1 LKHVEWALEIN
12 RRMVMA
18 QNLKGII
25 YEGLNDLKKAI
36 DSYRLALDT
45 LSEDAREKDV
55 DINFNLAVTYFKN
68 NEFDKA
74 KEIFEKISK
83 RFIDPAR
90 RAEIDQYLKLIK

>member
-1 LKHVEWALEIN
+1 LAH
-12 RRMVMA
+12 
-18 QNLKGII
+18 NLKGII
-25 YEGLNDLKKAI
+25 YEGLNDFEKAI
-36 DSYRLALDT
+36 DSYRIALDT

-74 KEIFEKISK
+74 KEIFEKISA
-83 RFIDPAR
+83 RVINPAR